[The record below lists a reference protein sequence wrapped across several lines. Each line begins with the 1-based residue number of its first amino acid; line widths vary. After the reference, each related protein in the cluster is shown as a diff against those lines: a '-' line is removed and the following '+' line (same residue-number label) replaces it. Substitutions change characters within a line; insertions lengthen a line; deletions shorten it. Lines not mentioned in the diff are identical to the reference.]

1 MNSTQHSLTSIGL
14 SVAAGAAF
22 GLLSSTGDPLVQD
35 FFPIAVF
42 VGGVV
47 GFVLSPAAGWARA
60 DAECRASFA
69 WVVVPTAVLTWSASE
84 MRGAGVGFLVS
95 VATYLISC
103 SIVGLVAMPRRRR
116 LNWYA
121 GGCCSSCG
129 YDVRGL
135 EGPKCPECGEIARVR
150 PATRKTAAV
159 LREEARQ

>member
-14 SVAAGAAF
+14 SVAAGAVF
-22 GLLSSTGDPLVQD
+22 GLLASVGDPFVQD
-35 FFPIAVF
+35 FFPFAMF

-69 WVVVPTAVLTWSASE
+69 WFVVPTAVLTWVASE
-84 MRGAGVGFLVS
+84 MRGAGMSFLVS
-95 VATYLISC
+95 VETYIVTC
-103 SIVGLVAMPRRRR
+103 VIVGLLALPRRRR

-150 PATRKTAAV
+150 PRVRVPLDV
-159 LREEARQ
+159 LRE